1 MSMTG
6 RSRRLVSALVVVLV
20 LGLLPTV
27 STAQVWSTFLGGSTF
42 DQPNAIRLDPAGD
55 LLVAG
60 SYADPSQA
68 DGPCSRVMLTPTTF
82 VARCVF
88 ACPILADALPG

>member
-6 RSRRLVSALVVVLV
+6 RSRRLVSALAVILG

-60 SYADPSQA
+60 SSYTGVA
-68 DGPCSRVMLTPTTF
+68 DGNDFTVAKLSFSASGSLLRPTHSTGTQ
-82 VARCVF
+82 
-88 ACPILADALPG
+88 PPG